1 MAPPATNKTVKP
13 TCVPASRDQGW
24 KGKLKPNH
32 EHEKD
37 DAELGQKSNFVPRS
51 EKAQSMWPDD

>member
-1 MAPPATNKTVKP
+1 LQAPGYKN
-13 TCVPASRDQGW
+13 VPASRDQSW

-51 EKAQSMWPDD
+51 EKAQSMWPDATK